1 MAETGLLINFKAKA
15 RKMKKFLGSKVFRFI
30 WSAALAVLFY
40 FTCPPCFSKTTLGII
55 LAILLVLINAAELI
69 SRFVWLTH
77 IARFLVGALFI
88 FSGFIKANDPLGFS
102 YKLKEYF
109 EVFQNDTGMAFFEWF
124 AHIALPLAII
134 VCASEIILGVMLLI
148 GYRVQLTLWLLFA
161 QIAFFTFLT
170 FYSACFNKVTHCGC
184 FGDFLKLKPWESFW
198 KDIAL
203 MILITLLFAGKDNI
217 KEIFRPLATST
228 LFMAGLIFSIA
239 FPVYAYRNLPPLDFR
254 AYAPGM
260 SIKENMKLPATY
272 KPPVIE
278 TGFIYENLK
287 TGEKKH
293 FDLKNYP
300 WQDTLNWKW
309 FATDNVVVQDAV
321 DPPKITDFTVNDLEG
336 NNFTDILLNDKGY
349 SFWLIMHNL
358 SETEDDETLMAQI
371 NDFVKLA
378 EQEKVRFVA
387 FTSSDSKLIEAFKAK
402 NKATYEFYI
411 VDGIV
416 LKTMV
421 RANPGLMLVKD
432 GTVIENW
439 HHNNFPVYG
448 DVKAKFMK

>member
-1 MAETGLLINFKAKA
+1 
-15 RKMKKFLGSKVFRFI
+15 MKKFLSSKIFRFI
-30 WSAALAVLFY
+30 WSAGLAALFY
-40 FTCPPCFSKTTLGII
+40 LICPPCFSKTTLAII
-55 LAILLVLINAAELI
+55 LGILLVLINAAELI
-69 SRFVWLTH
+69 ARLTWLTH
-77 IARFLVGALFI
+77 IARFLVGGLFI

-134 VCASEIILGVMLLI
+134 VCASEIVLGVMLLI
-148 GYRVQLTLWLLFA
+148 GYRVKLTLWLLFA

-170 FYSACFNKVTHCGC
+170 FYSACYNKVTHCGC

-217 KEIFRPLATST
+217 KEIFSPLLTNSA
-228 LFMAGLIFSIA
+228 FIIGVVFSIG

-260 SIKENMKLPATY
+260 SIKENMKLPPTY

-278 TGFIYENLK
+278 TGFIYENIK
-287 TGEKKH
+287 TGKKEH
-293 FDLKNYP
+293 FTLKNYP

-309 FATDNVVVQDAV
+309 FATDNVVVKDAV
-321 DPPKITDFTVNDLEG
+321 DAPKITDFTVNDANG
-336 NNFTDILLNDKGY
+336 NAVTDSVLNDKNY
-349 SFWLIMHNL
+349 SFWLVMHDL
-358 SETEDDETLMAQI
+358 AETENDETLMAQI
-371 NDFVKLA
+371 NDFYKLA
-378 EQEKVRFVA
+378 KQEKYNVIA
-387 FTSSDSKLIEAFKAK
+387 FTASSSKLIEEYKTK
-402 NKATYEFYI
+402 NKAQYNFYT

-421 RANPGLMLVKD
+421 RSNPGLMLIKD
-432 GTVIENW
+432 GTVIMNW
-439 HHNNFPVYG
+439 HHNNFPG
-448 DVKAKFMK
+448 FSEVKQKWMK